1 MQAEGGGGAERRQ
14 RDLGQRDL
22 VLGRELEA
30 ELGSEIGRGDL
41 GPELGLGLGFGLGF
55 GLTLTVSLSPNPSP
69 SPKPDRC

>member
-1 MQAEGGGGAERRQ
+1 MQPEGGGGAERRQ

-22 VLGRELEA
+22 VLGREIEA

-55 GLTLTVSLSPNPSP
+55 GFGFGLGLG
-69 SPKPDRC
+69 C

>member
-22 VLGRELEA
+22 VLGREIEA

-41 GPELGLGLGFGLGF
+41 GPELGLGLGFGLGL
-55 GLTLTVSLSPNPSP
+55 GLGLGIGIGLGLGIGLGIGG
-69 SPKPDRC
+69 